1 MTLQERT
8 VIIKSLSVAALL
20 AASMGLAPGAHA
32 ADLKIGI
39 IKTQTLMQKSPQA
52 AAINTEM
59 SKKFDQRKKDLEA
72 KLAQLKTMEDDL
84 NRNASTMSQSQ
95 VQDEQTRH
103 DELQRDAGREQS
115 DLVDDINAARN
126 AAYSTMQQA
135 VVKAAQEFAQAQK
148 YSLILADSVVYA
160 DNAIDVTD
168 QVLAQ
173 MQKDYKAAPAAT
185 AGAGKSGN

>member
-1 MTLQERT
+1 M
-8 VIIKSLSVAALL
+8 IIKSLSVAALL
-20 AASMGLAPGAHA
+20 TASMGIAAGAQA
-32 ADLKIGI
+32 ADIKIGI
-39 IKTQTLMQKSPQA
+39 IKTQALMQRSPQA
-52 AAINTEM
+52 AAINAEM
-59 SKKFDQRKKDLEA
+59 TKKFDQRKKDLEA

-84 NRNASTMSQSQ
+84 NRNGSTMSQTQ
-95 VQDEQTRH
+95 IQDEQSRH

-173 MQKDYKAAPAAT
+173 MQKDYKAAPAA
-185 AGAGKSGN
+185 APGAGKGGN

>member
-1 MTLQERT
+1 M
-8 VIIKSLSVAALL
+8 IIKSLSLAALL
-20 AASMGLAPGAHA
+20 TASLGLATGAQA
-32 ADLKIGI
+32 AELKIGI
-39 IKTQTLMQKSPQA
+39 IKTQALMQKSPQA
-52 AAINTEM
+52 AAINAEM

-72 KLAQLKTMEDDL
+72 KLAQLKTMEDDMS
-84 NRNASTMSQSQ
+84 RNGSTMSQSQ
-95 VQDEQTRH
+95 VQEEQTRH
-103 DELQRDAGREQS
+103 DEMQRDAGREQS

-173 MQKDYKAAPAAT
+173 MQKDYKASGPAT
-185 AGAGKSGN
+185 TGAAKSGN

>member
-1 MTLQERT
+1 MTFQERT
-8 VIIKSLSVAALL
+8 VITKSLSLAVLVTASLGL
-20 AASMGLAPGAHA
+20 AAGAQA

-39 IKTQTLMQKSPQA
+39 IKTQSLMQKSPQA
-52 AAINTEM
+52 AAINAEM

-84 NRNASTMSQSQ
+84 NRNGSTMSQSQ
-95 VQDEQTRH
+95 IQDEQARH
-103 DELQRDAGREQS
+103 DELQRDASRDQS

-173 MQKDYKAAPAAT
+173 MQKDYKSTAPAA
-185 AGAGKSGN
+185 AGAGKGN